1 MLLDAFETFV
11 TSLIP
16 SLLLS
21 PEAAIVLEVV
31 YILVCVLIFLMHMY
45 VFRALQNTVLC
56 MW

>member
-16 SLLLS
+16 SLLFS